1 MSKLLL
7 IDGHSI
13 LNRAFYGVPDLTN
26 SAGLHTNAVYGF
38 LNMLF
43 KVMEE
48 EKPDYLLIAF
58 DLKEKTFRHK
68 MFEAYKGTRKP
79 MPVELHQQVPVIKQV
94 LAAMNITIV
103 TKAGYEA
110 DDILGTLA
118 FQAEKAGL
126 EVTIMSGD
134 RDLLQLATKKIKI
147 SIPKTKKGV
156 TEIEN
161 YYWDNVI
168 DLYSVN
174 PREFIDVKALMGDA
188 SDNIPGVTGIGEK
201 TASKI
206 IAQYH
211 SIENAYEH
219 IEEITP
225 NKAKL
230 SLQAEYD
237 IARLSK
243 TLATIDTQVPLDIS
257 YKDGEIQDIYNDASY
272 EEISKL
278 EFKSILAK
286 FNKKGVVANET
297 VDLDSLTKE
306 IKDLNTFNKM
316 IKEIK
321 DKELIGIDLI
331 DIKLEENQ
339 QLTFDF
345 INEPVENTILGSIFD
360 GKTLYI
366 IDSSKIDKNSSKEV
380 TAQLKNVLETQK
392 LAVFGLKN
400 ILKIIDFKDNNNIL
414 DCEIVGYLLNPLKDK
429 YFYEDIC
436 RDYLKYTL
444 KSREELIGKADYST
458 VYKNDRHNL
467 IMLTSCNSFVAY
479 HGYKVLLSELENNG
493 MKELYYNIEL
503 PLIYSLNRMEK
514 EGIRLD
520 AASLKEYGLMLKES
534 IEKLEKDIYT
544 QCNLEFNI
552 NSPKQLGEVLFE
564 KMGLKGGKKTKTGY
578 STSADVLEKLKGENP
593 VIKDILE
600 YRQLTKL
607 KSTYADGLIN
617 YVEADGRIHGTFNQ
631 TITATGRISSTEPN
645 LQNIPI
651 RMPLGSLIRKVFIP
665 KENCV
670 FVDADYSQI
679 ELRILA
685 HMSEDESL
693 IEAYNSGMD
702 IHSITASK
710 VFNVPLGQV
719 TRQQRSNAK
728 AVNFGIVYGMSAF
741 GLSQDLSIS
750 RKEATEY
757 INQYFETY
765 PKVKEYLDNIVAF
778 AKEKGYVKTLF
789 GRKRPIPELKSSN
802 FMQKSFG
809 ERIAMNSPI
818 QGTAADIMKIAMI
831 NVDKRL
837 QQENMKS
844 RIVLQVHDE
853 LLVEAYKDEV
863 DKVSEILSQE
873 MSNAADLSVNLDV
886 DVNVGDNWL
895 EAH

>member
-79 MPVELHQQVPVIKQV
+79 MPEELHQQVPVIKQV

-168 DLYSVN
+168 DLYNVN
-174 PREFIDVKALMGDA
+174 PREFVDVKALMGDA

-219 IEEITP
+219 IEELTP

-286 FNKKGVVANET
+286 FNKNGVVANET

-331 DIKLEENQ
+331 DIKPEENQ

-345 INEPVENTILGSIFD
+345 ISEPVEDTIFGSIFD

-414 DCEIVGYLLNPLKDK
+414 DCEIGGYLLNPLKDK

-479 HGYKVLLSELENNG
+479 KGYKVLLSELKNNG
-493 MKELYYNIEL
+493 MEELYYNIEL

-520 AASLKEYGLMLKES
+520 ATSLKEYGLMLKES

-544 QCNLEFNI
+544 QCNVEFNI

-578 STSADVLEKLKGENP
+578 STSADVLEKLKEENP

-710 VFNVPLGQV
+710 VFNVPLEQV
-719 TRQQRSNAK
+719 TKQQRSNAK

-873 MSNAADLSVNLDV
+873 MSNAANLSVNLDV

>member
-79 MPVELHQQVPVIKQV
+79 MPEELHQQVPVIKQV

-168 DLYSVN
+168 DLYNVN
-174 PREFIDVKALMGDA
+174 PREFVDVKALMGDA

-219 IEEITP
+219 IEELTP

-286 FNKKGVVANET
+286 FNKNGVVANET

-331 DIKLEENQ
+331 DIKPEENQ

-380 TAQLKNVLETQK
+380 IAQLKNVLETQK

-414 DCEIVGYLLNPLKDK
+414 DCEIGGYLLNPLKDK

-467 IMLTSCNSFVAY
+467 IMLTNCNSFVAY
-479 HGYKVLLSELENNG
+479 KGYKVLLSELKNNG
-493 MKELYYNIEL
+493 MEELYYNIEL

-520 AASLKEYGLMLKES
+520 ATSLKEYGLMLKES

-544 QCNLEFNI
+544 QCNVEFNI

-578 STSADVLEKLKGENP
+578 STSADVLEKLKEENP

-710 VFNVPLGQV
+710 VFNVPLEQV
-719 TRQQRSNAK
+719 TKQQRSNAK

-873 MSNAADLSVNLDV
+873 MSNAANLSVNLDV

>member
-26 SAGLHTNAVYGF
+26 LAGLHTNAVYGF

-118 FQAEKAGL
+118 FQAEEAGL

-168 DLYSVN
+168 ELYSVN

-286 FNKKGVVANET
+286 FNKNGVVANET

-306 IKDLNTFNKM
+306 IKDLNAFNKM

-331 DIKLEENQ
+331 NIKLQENQ

-345 INEPVENTILGSIFD
+345 ISEPVEDTIFGSIFD

-414 DCEIVGYLLNPLKDK
+414 DCEIGGYLLNPLKDK

-467 IMLTSCNSFVAY
+467 IMSTNCNSFVAY
-479 HGYKVLLSELENNG
+479 NGYKVLLSELKNNG
-493 MKELYYNIEL
+493 MEELYYNIEL

-520 AASLKEYGLMLKES
+520 ATSLKEYGLMLKES

-544 QCNLEFNI
+544 QCNVEFNI

-578 STSADVLEKLKGENP
+578 STSADVLEKLKEENP

-710 VFNVPLGQV
+710 VFNVPLEQV
-719 TRQQRSNAK
+719 TKQQRSNAK

-873 MSNAADLSVNLDV
+873 MSNAANLSVNLDV

>member
-38 LNMLF
+38 LNILF

-286 FNKKGVVANET
+286 FNKNGVVANET
-297 VDLDSLTKE
+297 VDLDSLKKE

-544 QCNLEFNI
+544 QCNVEFNI

-710 VFNVPLGQV
+710 VFKVPLEQV
-719 TRQQRSNAK
+719 TKQQRSNAK

-853 LLVEAYKDEV
+853 LLIEAYKDEV

-873 MSNAADLSVNLDV
+873 MSNAANLSVNLDV

>member
-38 LNMLF
+38 LNILF

-286 FNKKGVVANET
+286 FNKNGVVANET

-493 MKELYYNIEL
+493 MEELYYNIEL

-520 AASLKEYGLMLKES
+520 ATSLKEYGLMLKES

-544 QCNLEFNI
+544 QCNVEFNI

-710 VFNVPLGQV
+710 VFKVPLEQV
-719 TRQQRSNAK
+719 TKQQRSNAK

-853 LLVEAYKDEV
+853 LLIEAYKDEV

-873 MSNAADLSVNLDV
+873 MSNAANLSVNLDV

>member
-219 IEEITP
+219 IEELTP
-225 NKAKL
+225 NKARL

-257 YKDGEIQDIYNDASY
+257 YKDGEIKDIYNDASY

-286 FNKKGVVANET
+286 FNKNGVVANET

-331 DIKLEENQ
+331 DIKLQENQ

-345 INEPVENTILGSIFD
+345 ISEPVEDTIFGSIFD

-400 ILKIIDFKDNNNIL
+400 ILRLNAFTDNK
-414 DCEIVGYLLNPLKDK
+414 NP
-429 YFYEDIC
+429 
-436 RDYLKYTL
+436 T
-444 KSREELIGKADYST
+444 
-458 VYKNDRHNL
+458 
-467 IMLTSCNSFVAY
+467 
-479 HGYKVLLSELENNG
+479 NG
-493 MKELYYNIEL
+493 I
-503 PLIYSLNRMEK
+503 
-514 EGIRLD
+514 
-520 AASLKEYGLMLKES
+520 
-534 IEKLEKDIYT
+534 T
-544 QCNLEFNI
+544 W
-552 NSPKQLGEVLFE
+552 EVCL
-564 KMGLKGGKKTKTGY
+564 
-578 STSADVLEKLKGENP
+578 
-593 VIKDILE
+593 
-600 YRQLTKL
+600 
-607 KSTYADGLIN
+607 
-617 YVEADGRIHGTFNQ
+617 
-631 TITATGRISSTEPN
+631 
-645 LQNIPI
+645 
-651 RMPLGSLIRKVFIP
+651 
-665 KENCV
+665 
-670 FVDADYSQI
+670 
-679 ELRILA
+679 
-685 HMSEDESL
+685 
-693 IEAYNSGMD
+693 
-702 IHSITASK
+702 
-710 VFNVPLGQV
+710 
-719 TRQQRSNAK
+719 
-728 AVNFGIVYGMSAF
+728 
-741 GLSQDLSIS
+741 
-750 RKEATEY
+750 
-757 INQYFETY
+757 
-765 PKVKEYLDNIVAF
+765 
-778 AKEKGYVKTLF
+778 
-789 GRKRPIPELKSSN
+789 
-802 FMQKSFG
+802 
-809 ERIAMNSPI
+809 
-818 QGTAADIMKIAMI
+818 
-831 NVDKRL
+831 
-837 QQENMKS
+837 
-844 RIVLQVHDE
+844 
-853 LLVEAYKDEV
+853 
-863 DKVSEILSQE
+863 
-873 MSNAADLSVNLDV
+873 
-886 DVNVGDNWL
+886 
-895 EAH
+895 

>member
-118 FQAEKAGL
+118 FQAEEAGL

-168 DLYSVN
+168 DLYNVN

-219 IEEITP
+219 IEELTP
-225 NKAKL
+225 NKARL

-257 YKDGEIQDIYNDASY
+257 YKDGEIKDIYNDASY

-286 FNKKGVVANET
+286 FNKNGVVANET

-306 IKDLNTFNKM
+306 IKDLNAFNKM

-331 DIKLEENQ
+331 NIKLQENQ

-345 INEPVENTILGSIFD
+345 ISEPVEDTIFGSIFD

-414 DCEIVGYLLNPLKDK
+414 DCEIGGYLLNPLKDK

-479 HGYKVLLSELENNG
+479 NGYKVLLSELKNNG
-493 MKELYYNIEL
+493 MEELYYNIEL

-520 AASLKEYGLMLKES
+520 ATSLKEYGLMLKES

-544 QCNLEFNI
+544 QCKVEFNI

-578 STSADVLEKLKGENP
+578 STSADVLEKLKEENP

-710 VFNVPLGQV
+710 VFNVPLEQV
-719 TRQQRSNAK
+719 TKQQRSNAK

-873 MSNAADLSVNLDV
+873 MSNAANLSVNLDV

>member
-38 LNMLF
+38 LNILF

-286 FNKKGVVANET
+286 FNKNGVVANET

-493 MKELYYNIEL
+493 MEELYYNIEL

-520 AASLKEYGLMLKES
+520 ATSLKEYGLMLKES

-544 QCNLEFNI
+544 QCNVEFNI

-719 TRQQRSNAK
+719 TKQQRSNAK

-853 LLVEAYKDEV
+853 LLIEAYKDEV

-873 MSNAADLSVNLDV
+873 MSNAANLSVNLDV

>member
-219 IEEITP
+219 IEELTP
-225 NKAKL
+225 NKARL

-257 YKDGEIQDIYNDASY
+257 YKDGEIKDIYNDASY

-286 FNKKGVVANET
+286 FNKNGVVANET

-331 DIKLEENQ
+331 DIKLQENQ

-345 INEPVENTILGSIFD
+345 ISEPVEDTIFGSIFD

-414 DCEIVGYLLNPLKDK
+414 DCEIGGYLLNPLKDK

-479 HGYKVLLSELENNG
+479 KGYKVLLSELKNNG
-493 MKELYYNIEL
+493 MEELYYNIEL

-520 AASLKEYGLMLKES
+520 ATSLKEYGLMLKES

-544 QCNLEFNI
+544 QCNVEFNI

-578 STSADVLEKLKGENP
+578 STSADVLEKLKEENP

-710 VFNVPLGQV
+710 VFNVPLEQV
-719 TRQQRSNAK
+719 TKQQRSNAK

-873 MSNAADLSVNLDV
+873 MSNAANLSVNLDV
-886 DVNVGDNWL
+886 EVNVGDNWL

>member
-286 FNKKGVVANET
+286 FNKNGVVANET

-306 IKDLNTFNKM
+306 IKDLNTFNK
-316 IKEIK
+316 
-321 DKELIGIDLI
+321 
-331 DIKLEENQ
+331 
-339 QLTFDF
+339 
-345 INEPVENTILGSIFD
+345 
-360 GKTLYI
+360 
-366 IDSSKIDKNSSKEV
+366 
-380 TAQLKNVLETQK
+380 
-392 LAVFGLKN
+392 
-400 ILKIIDFKDNNNIL
+400 
-414 DCEIVGYLLNPLKDK
+414 
-429 YFYEDIC
+429 
-436 RDYLKYTL
+436 
-444 KSREELIGKADYST
+444 
-458 VYKNDRHNL
+458 
-467 IMLTSCNSFVAY
+467 
-479 HGYKVLLSELENNG
+479 
-493 MKELYYNIEL
+493 
-503 PLIYSLNRMEK
+503 
-514 EGIRLD
+514 
-520 AASLKEYGLMLKES
+520 
-534 IEKLEKDIYT
+534 
-544 QCNLEFNI
+544 
-552 NSPKQLGEVLFE
+552 
-564 KMGLKGGKKTKTGY
+564 
-578 STSADVLEKLKGENP
+578 
-593 VIKDILE
+593 
-600 YRQLTKL
+600 
-607 KSTYADGLIN
+607 
-617 YVEADGRIHGTFNQ
+617 
-631 TITATGRISSTEPN
+631 
-645 LQNIPI
+645 
-651 RMPLGSLIRKVFIP
+651 
-665 KENCV
+665 
-670 FVDADYSQI
+670 
-679 ELRILA
+679 
-685 HMSEDESL
+685 
-693 IEAYNSGMD
+693 
-702 IHSITASK
+702 
-710 VFNVPLGQV
+710 
-719 TRQQRSNAK
+719 
-728 AVNFGIVYGMSAF
+728 
-741 GLSQDLSIS
+741 
-750 RKEATEY
+750 
-757 INQYFETY
+757 
-765 PKVKEYLDNIVAF
+765 
-778 AKEKGYVKTLF
+778 
-789 GRKRPIPELKSSN
+789 
-802 FMQKSFG
+802 
-809 ERIAMNSPI
+809 
-818 QGTAADIMKIAMI
+818 
-831 NVDKRL
+831 
-837 QQENMKS
+837 
-844 RIVLQVHDE
+844 
-853 LLVEAYKDEV
+853 
-863 DKVSEILSQE
+863 
-873 MSNAADLSVNLDV
+873 
-886 DVNVGDNWL
+886 
-895 EAH
+895 

>member
-103 TKAGYEA
+103 TKVGYEA

-219 IEEITP
+219 IEELTP
-225 NKAKL
+225 NKARL

-237 IARLSK
+237 IAKLSK

-257 YKDGEIQDIYNDASY
+257 YKDGEIKDIYNDASY

-286 FNKKGVVANET
+286 FNKNGVVANET

-306 IKDLNTFNKM
+306 IKDLNAFNKM

-331 DIKLEENQ
+331 DIKPEENQ

-345 INEPVENTILGSIFD
+345 ISEPVEDTIFGSIFD

-414 DCEIVGYLLNPLKDK
+414 DCEIGGYLLNPLKDK

-479 HGYKVLLSELENNG
+479 KGYKVLLSELKNNG
-493 MKELYYNIEL
+493 MEELYYNIEL

-520 AASLKEYGLMLKES
+520 ATSLKEYGLMLKES

-544 QCNLEFNI
+544 QCNVEFNI

-578 STSADVLEKLKGENP
+578 STSADVLEKLKEENP

-719 TRQQRSNAK
+719 TKQQRSNAK

-873 MSNAADLSVNLDV
+873 MSNAANLSVNLDV

>member
-103 TKAGYEA
+103 TKVGYEA

-219 IEEITP
+219 IEELTP
-225 NKAKL
+225 NKARL

-237 IARLSK
+237 IAKLSK

-257 YKDGEIQDIYNDASY
+257 YKDGEIKDIYNDASY

-286 FNKKGVVANET
+286 FNKNGVVANET

-306 IKDLNTFNKM
+306 IKDLNAFNKM

-331 DIKLEENQ
+331 DIKPEENQ

-345 INEPVENTILGSIFD
+345 ISEPVEDTIFGSIFD

-414 DCEIVGYLLNPLKDK
+414 DCEIGGYLLNPLKDK

-479 HGYKVLLSELENNG
+479 KGYKVLLSELKNNG
-493 MKELYYNIEL
+493 MEELYYNIEL

-520 AASLKEYGLMLKES
+520 ATSLREYGLMLKES

-544 QCNLEFNI
+544 QCNVEFNI

-578 STSADVLEKLKGENP
+578 STSAEVLEKLKEENP

-710 VFNVPLGQV
+710 VFNVPLEQV
-719 TRQQRSNAK
+719 TKQQRSNAK

-873 MSNAADLSVNLDV
+873 MSNAANLSVNLDV

>member
-79 MPVELHQQVPVIKQV
+79 MPEELHQQVPVIKQV

-168 DLYSVN
+168 DLYNVN

-219 IEEITP
+219 IEELTP
-225 NKAKL
+225 NKARL

-237 IARLSK
+237 IAKLSK

-257 YKDGEIQDIYNDASY
+257 YKDGEIKDIYNDASY

-286 FNKKGVVANET
+286 FNKNGVVANET

-306 IKDLNTFNKM
+306 IKDLNAFNKM

-331 DIKLEENQ
+331 DIKPEENQ

-345 INEPVENTILGSIFD
+345 ISEPVEDTIFGSIFD

-414 DCEIVGYLLNPLKDK
+414 DCEIGGYLLNPLKDK

-479 HGYKVLLSELENNG
+479 KGYKVLLSELKNNG
-493 MKELYYNIEL
+493 MEELYYNIEL

-520 AASLKEYGLMLKES
+520 ATSLKEYGLMLKES

-544 QCNLEFNI
+544 QCNVEFNI

-578 STSADVLEKLKGENP
+578 STSAEVLEKLKEENP

-617 YVEADGRIHGTFNQ
+617 YVEADDRIHGTFNQ

-710 VFNVPLGQV
+710 VFNVPLEQV
-719 TRQQRSNAK
+719 TKQQRSNAK

-873 MSNAADLSVNLDV
+873 MSNAANLSVNLDV